1 MSAEPSGRESREQA
15 GRGAARAWPGTH
27 VFEVSWEVCNQVG
40 GIYQVLRSKAP
51 IMVERWRHQYC
62 VVGPYVP
69 QAAALE
75 FEPIQAG
82 GWLGAALEDLAAQGI
97 RAHHGRWL
105 VPSKPR
111 AILLEHGD
119 IVRLAGVRD
128 RLRREHGIDAREGEP
143 LLDGVL
149 TFGDA
154 VARLLDTL
162 ARHWVGGDTRRPR
175 TRRLLAHFHEW
186 LAGVPVPL
194 LRASGA
200 PVATVFTTHATQ
212 VGRYAASNE
221 PDFYD
226 QLPGMDAEAKAERY
240 GIGPKHAI
248 ERVAARACDVFTT
261 LSPITAEECT
271 ALLGRKPDLLT
282 PNGLDIDRFDLG
294 PDFQTM
300 HAQNKEAIHRFA
312 MGHFFPSYA
321 FDLERTLYFFTAG
334 RYEPRNKGYDLC
346 LEAMARLN
354 AELRA
359 ANLGVTVVFFI
370 VTDQPT
376 RSVHPTPLHSRGV
389 LDELREVSQRLT
401 ARVAEQLF
409 RRGAAGERFRLDE
422 LADEYWKLRFRRTQQ
437 ALRTDELPLP
447 VTHILENDAGDPV
460 LNHIRTL
467 QLTNRREDPVKV
479 VYHPEFI
486 TSVNPLW
493 GIEYEQFV
501 RGCHLGVFPSVYEP
515 WGYTPLECI
524 AMGVPA
530 VTSDLAG
537 FGRYAAEACPDHDL
551 WGLHVLARRGR
562 SFQDA
567 AAELTRKLV
576 GFCRLDRR
584 ARIAL
589 RNEVESHSRLFDWTR
604 LGVAYHEAHDR
615 ALETQ
620 S

>member
-1 MSAEPSGRESREQA
+1 MMIEQPA
-15 GRGAARAWPGTH
+15 QEAWGTSGRGAPRAWPGTH
-27 VFEVSWEVCNQVG
+27 LFEVSWEVCNQVG

-69 QAAALE
+69 QAAAIE
-75 FEPIQAG
+75 FEAIHAG
-82 GWLGAALEDLAAQGI
+82 GWLGAALEELRAQGI

-119 IVRLAGVRD
+119 IVRLAEVRE
-128 RLRREHGIDAREGEP
+128 RLRREHGIDCRGGDP
-143 LLDGVL
+143 LLDDVL

-154 VARLLDTL
+154 ATRLLEAI
-162 ARHWVGGDTRRPR
+162 ARHWVGSEGRKPR
-175 TRRLLAHFHEW
+175 TRRVLAHFHEW
-186 LAGVPVPL
+186 LGGVPVPL
-194 LRASGA
+194 LRRSGA

-221 PDFYD
+221 ADFYD
-226 QLPGMDAEAKAERY
+226 RLAGLDPAAKAEQYAIRA
-240 GIGPKHAI
+240 KHEI
-248 ERVAARACDVFTT
+248 ERAAAKHCDVFTT
-261 LSPITAEECT
+261 LSPITAEECA

-282 PNGLDIDRFDLG
+282 PNGLDIDRYDVG

-300 HAQNKEAIHRFA
+300 HAQNKEAIHRFTMA
-312 MGHFFPSYA
+312 HFFPSYA

-334 RYEPRNKGYDLC
+334 RFEPRNKGYDLC

-354 AELRA
+354 VELRN
-359 ANLGVTVVFFI
+359 ANLGITVVFFI
-370 VTDQPT
+370 VTEQPT
-376 RSVHPTPLHSRGV
+376 RSVHPTPLHNRGV
-389 LDELREVSQRLT
+389 LDELRAVSTRLT
-401 ARVAEQLF
+401 AGVAEQLF

-437 ALRTDELPLP
+437 ALRTDALPLP
-447 VTHILENDAGDPV
+447 VTHVLESETDPILA
-460 LNHIRTL
+460 HIRTL
-467 QLTNRREDPVKV
+467 QLGNRPEDPVKV

-530 VTSDLAG
+530 MTSDLAG
-537 FGRYAAEACPDHDL
+537 FGRYVAEAYPDHDL

-562 SFQDA
+562 SFAEA
-567 AAELTRKLV
+567 ASDLTRKLV
-576 GFCRLDRR
+576 AFCRLDRR
-584 ARIAL
+584 GRIAL

-604 LGVAYHEAHDR
+604 LGAAYHQAHDR
-615 ALETQ
+615 ALEA
-620 S
+620 SGA